1 MKFRTILAIVA
12 SSLGLAPQATAAF
25 PERDIEFVIPYNP
38 GGGNDTIVR
47 MIAPYIEKHLPGNV
61 SVVPV
66 NTPGAGGQRGATTV
80 YRADP
85 DGYTIGLFPMPG
97 LALPGVLGETV
108 EFDLEEMTWLGRLEA
123 SHYVL
128 LVPATSDI
136 QSLDDLGDGRDVT
149 ILSTGFG
156 STMLAASQIMAGAL
170 GIDATYVTGY
180 QSSSDAMAGLI
191 RGDGNAAM
199 GVIEPSASYVESG
212 DLRPLAVSVSRPAL
226 PDVPTFEELGHPEL
240 NVLSLDRWV
249 GAPPNLDPE
258 ARSVLEKALMD
269 ALSDPDFQAQAE
281 AAGIVLA
288 PLSGDEVS
296 DLVSESMSF
305 FDRYKANLQ
314 NPANQ

>member
-1 MKFRTILAIVA
+1 MKLRTVLAIVA
-12 SSLGLAPQATAAF
+12 SSLGLATQATAAF

-47 MIAPYIEKHLPGNV
+47 MIAPYIEKHLPGDV

-170 GIDATYVTGY
+170 GIDAAYVTGY

-199 GVIEPSASYVESG
+199 GVIEPSASYVRVRRSAAVGRLGQPSSASRCSHLRRARASG
-212 DLRPLAVSVSRPAL
+212 IERVSAWTGGSGRRQILTRRREAFSR
-226 PDVPTFEELGHPEL
+226 
-240 NVLSLDRWV
+240 R
-249 GAPPNLDPE
+249 
-258 ARSVLEKALMD
+258 R
-269 ALSDPDFQAQAE
+269 
-281 AAGIVLA
+281 
-288 PLSGDEVS
+288 
-296 DLVSESMSF
+296 
-305 FDRYKANLQ
+305 
-314 NPANQ
+314 